1 MQLEPLTPFSIAI
14 LGYLEAKF
22 DYGYFIL
29 FFHWGPTI
37 LHKKF
42 QVISSKI
49 EGVTVVLRFTYKLE
63 NVILKGPK
71 GPPVEAEGLLQG
83 PKGPTALRRS

>member
-1 MQLEPLTPFSIAI
+1 MAI
-14 LGYLEAKF
+14 LY
-22 DYGYFIL
+22 